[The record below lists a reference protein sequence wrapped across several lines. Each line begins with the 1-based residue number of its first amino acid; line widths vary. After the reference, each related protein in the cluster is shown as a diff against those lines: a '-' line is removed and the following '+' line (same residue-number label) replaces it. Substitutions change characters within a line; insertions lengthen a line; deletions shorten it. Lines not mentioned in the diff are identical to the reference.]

1 MIYVQLSSKVLVYER
16 KIYNILDMLGE
27 LGGFLKMITLL
38 ANLLIFV
45 FGLGSLQ
52 VHMVVKSFLKRDR

>member
-52 VHMVVKSFLKRDR
+52 VHMVV